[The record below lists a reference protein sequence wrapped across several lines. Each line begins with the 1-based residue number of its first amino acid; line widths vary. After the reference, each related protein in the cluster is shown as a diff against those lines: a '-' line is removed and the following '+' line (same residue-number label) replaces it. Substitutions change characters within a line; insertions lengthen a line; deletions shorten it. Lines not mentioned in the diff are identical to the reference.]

1 MLGKRSAGN
10 PHAAFEVAGAGNEF
24 QDEQFLSMHKI
35 AGRILESV
43 EITRQLSTLLKYAA
57 KTSEADMAKIAR
69 SYQAIGDAYE

>member
-1 MLGKRSAGN
+1 MLKQPKPNQITQSHKPHEKMLGKRSAGN

-43 EITRQLSTLLKYAA
+43 EITRQLSILRQ
-57 KTSEADMAKIAR
+57 S
-69 SYQAIGDAYE
+69 